1 MIERELANVFDLKLV
16 RPLRTGP
23 GMDTVGSPVTLAED
37 LTAIYEARQ
46 VLFKEP
52 DGRELFLTG
61 RFWIDPC
68 DNDGN
73 QIDVRAHDQLQYT
86 DFRGVV
92 QKRQVIR
99 TVSPFFLGVELD
111 HIQLDIGGSVT

>member
-1 MIERELANVFDLKLV
+1 MIERELANVFDLKLL

-23 GMDTVGSPVTLAED
+23 GMDTVGDPVTIAEG
-37 LTAIYEARQ
+37 LTAIYEPRQ
-46 VLFKEP
+46 SLFKET
-52 DGRELFLTG
+52 DGRELFLTA

-73 QIDVRAHDQLQYT
+73 QIDVRANDWVQYT
-86 DFRGVV
+86 DFRGVL

-99 TVSPFFLGVELD
+99 IVSPFFLGVELD
-111 HIQLDIGGSVT
+111 HIQLDSGGSVS